1 MDLLKLKDVLVTK
14 IKDSPK
20 IPIYLAV
27 VMLCVFLL
35 FATSSSDSQKD
46 DDIDIPPATQ
56 TEYAEFLENELK
68 DIISKIDGIGNVKV
82 MVTVEGTV
90 SYEYVVDV
98 TSSDNKIESDTVLLA
113 NKEALIKQIVNPK
126 VSGVLVICD
135 GGDSAVIKEKV
146 TRAVSTVLD
155 ISSSKVYITK

>member
-1 MDLLKLKDVLVTK
+1 MNLLKLKDVLVTK
-14 IKDSPK
+14 IKVSPK

-35 FATSSSDSQKD
+35 FATSSSNSQKD

-68 DIISKIDGIGNVKV
+68 DIISKIDGVGNVKV

-90 SYEYVVDV
+90 SYEYVADV

>member
-1 MDLLKLKDVLVTK
+1 MDVLKLKETVVTK
-14 IKDSPK
+14 IKNYPK
-20 IPIYLAV
+20 VLVYIV
-27 VMLCVFLL
+27 VVILCSFLL
-35 FATSSSDSQKD
+35 LVINSQNSEHDDRVDTVSDV
-46 DDIDIPPATQ
+46 Q
-56 TEYAEFLENELK
+56 TEYADFLEDQLK
-68 DIISKIDGIGNVKV
+68 EIISQMDGVGNVKV

-90 SYEYVVDV
+90 SYEYVRDINR
-98 TSSDNKIESDTVLLA
+98 SDSKIESDTVLLS

-135 GGDSAVIKEKV
+135 GGDSAVIKEKI